1 MRPVWLASLPIF
13 ASVLFACSSDSAGT
27 NGADASLSDSAG
39 AGDALDGTSSREA
52 STASDGMTASVDG
65 DSPDTRGAD
74 GAAPADAARDATI
87 PFDAGADGATPAGDA
102 ADATPPTD
110 GDLPDPLGPVPDG
123 GALVQFV
130 ASDES
135 VAFDES
141 QEEHSTGTIAFGVSS
156 PAASDGKIATLTR
169 TGGQAALGTEG
180 AEEIVSRAPFSFG
193 TFRYRV
199 QLASCAATEEAVN
212 GLFTYFNDGT
222 KATDGLIVNR
232 EVDIEILCGEPWL
245 INLTIWTE
253 YTDDTHLKNQSRVV
267 DTRTGTVYVYADDT
281 SGNQTGTE
289 SHPELAIAGFPAS
302 STYYEMGF
310 TWAPDHLRYFI
321 SNGGT
326 DVTLW
331 DATDATRI
339 PQAPME
345 QHFNLW
351 APGEHWSTSDSAGP
365 PAQDATLSLDWFRY
379 DPL

>member
-1 MRPVWLASLPIF
+1 MRSAWLALLPIF
-13 ASVLFACSSDSAGT
+13 ASALFACSSDTAGT
-27 NGADASLSDSAG
+27 NGSDASLSDA
-39 AGDALDGTSSREA
+39 AGDDLDGASSHEA
-52 STASDGMTASVDG
+52 TSDGMTANVDA
-65 DSPDTRGAD
+65 PDTRVAD
-74 GAAPADAARDATI
+74 GMAPVDAARDATI
-87 PFDAGADGATPAGDA
+87 PFDAEAGGATPAGDA
-102 ADATPPTD
+102 TDATPPTD

-156 PAASDGKIATLTR
+156 PAASDGKVATLTR
-169 TGGQAALGTEG
+169 TGGQATLGTGG

-193 TFRYRV
+193 TFRYRI

-253 YTDDTHLKNQSRVV
+253 YTDDTHLENQSRVV

-289 SHPELAIAGFPAS
+289 SHPELALAGFPS
-302 STYYEMGF
+302 SGTYYEMGF

-351 APGEHWSTSDSAGP
+351 APGEHWSTGESAAV